1 MATRIRT
8 PPNEL
13 RKRPRQARSEGM
25 VAAILEAAARILET
39 EGLDGLT
46 TNTVAN
52 RAGVSVGSLYQYFPG
67 RSAILA
73 ELTRR
78 ERANLATRIQAV
90 SADARNQSL
99 ETALRRLIDAAI
111 GHQLDRP
118 ALARALDYIEP
129 SLALDDEAVLLA
141 ETIVST
147 VANLLR
153 KHGVTK
159 PTEAARD
166 LVAMA
171 KGMVDAAGLA
181 GETNSKALATRVSRA
196 VLGYLYN

>member
-1 MATRIRT
+1 
-8 PPNEL
+8 
-13 RKRPRQARSEGM
+13 M